1 MSSTLLKKD
10 SILLILRL
18 LFPLLLQV
26 LVRIVWAVEEEW
38 CLGRDVLME
47 LSLAL
52 QLGKQL
58 EFEKELVLWIDHL

>member
-18 LFPLLLQV
+18 FFPLLLQV